1 MTPSRWLFITTF
13 SICAGISLV
22 YPGVSMWLKF
32 FWTGLAVLLIYFWQA
47 GIKGLLFILILLSL
61 SIFKTQTFL
70 DCKPLLASNYLIAGK
85 VDNILDE
92 NFNRQNFIIKTQ
104 SQNILVSIANQTIK
118 IGDRLEIF
126 CKQIA
131 VPKLS
136 ASKIRQYRISG
147 ECLQPEIKKIITG
160 KINLKKFFYQAGQAF
175 SGSLQKLLPLREA
188 SLAAGM
194 TTGDTSNFSK
204 IDLDN
209 FRKVGLSHIIAV
221 SGSNLSIIL
230 VFVTFIFQK
239 YFSKTLRI
247 FLISALIFAFVI
259 LTGGEASILRAAIM
273 AILVL
278 IIQRLGRPASGINL
292 LFAAGIIL
300 LIFNPSLL
308 YDSKGFQLS
317 FGATFGLIAFSQILE
332 NQLNFLPKI
341 LKSVLAATLGAT
353 FGTLAI
359 SLINFQQISIIG
371 PLVNVVVVPL
381 VPWIMGLAIFVG
393 LVNFIF
399 APLAQFIGLST
410 WALLRFVEL
419 ASDFAARLPGAN
431 LILPSWLA
439 ILLSLFCLVILS
451 LIFKKHVKI
460 FFD

>member
-1 MTPSRWLFITTF
+1 MTPSRWLFIITF
-13 SICAGISLV
+13 DLCAGISLV
-22 YPGVSMWLKF
+22 YPEVSIWLKV
-32 FWTGLAVLLIYFWQA
+32 FWLGLVVLLFYFWRVGPK
-47 GIKGLLFILILLSL
+47 GIVLTLIVISLVIFRAQDFLDFKPFTDQEYLLS
-61 SIFKTQTFL
+61 
-70 DCKPLLASNYLIAGK
+70 GK
-85 VDNILDE
+85 VGDILDE
-92 NFNRQNFIIKTQ
+92 SFIRQNLIIRSQ
-104 SQNILVSIANQTIK
+104 SRNLLVSLVNQKIK

-131 VPKLS
+131 APKLS
-136 ASKIRQYRISG
+136 VSKIRKFRISG
-147 ECLQPEIKKIITG
+147 ECRQPEIKKIITG
-160 KINLKKFFYQAGQAF
+160 KINLKKIFYQAGQAF
-175 SGSLQKLLPLREA
+175 SGSLQNLMPLREA

-204 IDLDN
+204 IDLDT

-221 SGSNLSIIL
+221 SGSNLSMIL
-230 VFVTFIFQK
+230 VFITFIFQK

-247 FLISALIFAFVI
+247 IFISALIFAFVI

-278 IIQRLGRPASGINL
+278 VIQRLGRPASGINI

-300 LIFNPSLL
+300 LFFNPSLL

-332 NQLNFLPKI
+332 NHINFLPKN

-381 VPWIMGLAIFVG
+381 VPWIMSLAIFIG
-393 LVNFIF
+393 LANFIF
-399 APLAQFIGLST
+399 APLAKFIALSAWT
-410 WALLRFVEL
+410 LLRFVEL
-419 ASDFAARLPGAN
+419 VSDFAARLPGAS

-439 ILLSLFCLVILS
+439 ILFSLSAILFLS
-451 LIFKKHVKI
+451 LIFKKHVKT